1 MGAASKVIHIILRVF
16 EVICSVIVLGLV
28 ARFLH
33 LVSQAGVS
41 VDSRIVYAIITAS
54 ISTLFAL
61 VFIAPFIYAYLAF
74 PMDAILFVMWIVVF
88 GLLTSRTGSAMCNA
102 SWYWNYWGYY
112 WGGWWRVPDLT
123 VWDRGYGGC
132 ASWRAVLAFSF
143 LAAMAYLVS
152 TILGAVVVH
161 HYRRKNSPV
170 TTRDISAP
178 IPQSPAT
185 GRPETAQVH
194 DPRAPPSAPA
204 QQTMGTA
211 VDV

>member
-41 VDSRIVYAIITAS
+41 VDSRIVYAIVTAS

-88 GLLTSRTGSAMCNA
+88 GLLTS
-102 SWYWNYWGYY
+102 
-112 WGGWWRVPDLT
+112 V
-123 VWDRGYGGC
+123 
-132 ASWRAVLAFSF
+132 
-143 LAAMAYLVS
+143 
-152 TILGAVVVH
+152 
-161 HYRRKNSPV
+161 
-170 TTRDISAP
+170 
-178 IPQSPAT
+178 
-185 GRPETAQVH
+185 
-194 DPRAPPSAPA
+194 
-204 QQTMGTA
+204 
-211 VDV
+211 